1 MIELLKGLIESL
13 RLELQQYGEMLALL
27 DQQQE
32 LVVVRASDDLLRTV
46 ASINK
51 QSTAIQS
58 ARQHRQSCQRE
69 MARLLERSTEAA
81 FLDLIPLLPEEYRPL
96 LRALI
101 DENNELLLRVQ
112 QRARQNHL
120 LLNRSLDLMQRFINT
135 LAPGSRMPTYDGM
148 GHLFPAALGARPI
161 YEAVG

>member
-1 MIELLKGLIESL
+1 
-13 RLELQQYGEMLALL
+13 
-27 DQQQE
+27 
-32 LVVVRASDDLLRTV
+32 
-46 ASINK
+46 
-51 QSTAIQS
+51 
-58 ARQHRQSCQRE
+58 

-148 GHLFPAALGARPI
+148 GNLFPAALGARPI